1 MFVLGLTGSIGMG
14 KTTAANMFRRL
25 GCPVHDADR
34 TVHDLLAPGGAAVSA
49 IARQF
54 PGVLNEQGGIDR
66 QKLGAVVFGDDDAL
80 RRLEAIL
87 HPMVR
92 AAEER
97 FLKRARARRQKLAV
111 LDIPLLFETGGDKR
125 CDAVAVVTAP
135 LFMQRTRVLKR
146 PGMTAEKFQ
155 NIRARQM
162 PEHEKMRRA
171 RWVLKTGQGKL
182 HTFRRIKNIVAFLE
196 QG

>member
-162 PEHEKMRRA
+162 PEHDKMRRA

>member
-14 KTTAANMFRRL
+14 KSTAANMFRRL

-34 TVHDLLAPGGAAVSA
+34 TVHDLMAPGGGAASA

-54 PGVLNEQGGIDR
+54 PASLNAQGGIDR
-66 QKLGAVVFGDDDAL
+66 QKLGALVFGDDAAL
-80 RRLEAIL
+80 KRLEAIL

-97 FLKRARARRQKLAV
+97 FLKRARARRCKLAV
-111 LDIPLLFETGGDKR
+111 LDIPLLFETGGDER

-135 LFMQRTRVLKR
+135 LFMQRSRVLKR

-171 RWVLKTGQGKL
+171 TWVLKTGQGKL
-182 HTFRRIKNIVAFLE
+182 HTFRRIRAIVSTLRE
-196 QG
+196 D